1 MNKLI
6 RKYSIIPFNYKSA
19 SIPYNNSGKL
29 HIVLS
34 FTDPT
39 KTDFNNINKV
49 LYNSDQT
56 LKNNK
61 FFYIVPKTNFM
72 HYSSNRMENILITDI
87 LKTNDYTEDVFKNF
101 DNFL

>member
-1 MNKLI
+1 MN
-6 RKYSIIPFNYKSA
+6 KYSIIPFNYKSA

-49 LYNSDQT
+49 LCALPLCAIINEKIFCVHGGLSPSINTID
-56 LKNNK
+56 
-61 FFYIVPKTNFM
+61 
-72 HYSSNRMENILITDI
+72 
-87 LKTNDYTEDVFKNF
+87 
-101 DNFL
+101 